1 MYNIN
6 IIIIHVTVIDR
17 VKLLQRIVQYNLGRC
32 RAIIILFIAYD
43 KSFFFIY
50 IIYVM

>member
-6 IIIIHVTVIDR
+6 IIITRVTVIDR
-17 VKLLQRIVQYNLGRC
+17 VISLQRIVQYSLGRC

-43 KSFFFIY
+43 KSFLF
-50 IIYVM
+50 